1 MMLNKEVWLIDMPV
15 RGFYSKVHITYPP
28 PQKNIG
34 RSKVKIIEI
43 DLLLF

>member
-28 PQKNIG
+28 QKNIG